1 MSVSIEAAILTR
13 GFQSGKTESCQDDMH
28 MMCNILL
35 KNCNAC
41 RACAQVNIVCA
52 QYIVSIIQLNAVA
65 VAVVA
70 IVDSIFFRLCRLS
83 CSLIVAVCIVKCG
96 VVCSFVQ
103 CSRLA
108 VFFHLDSAIL

>member
-13 GFQSGKTESCQDDMH
+13 GLQSGKTESCQDDMH

-65 VAVVA
+65 VVA
-70 IVDSIFFRLCRLS
+70 IVDSIFFPFVPFKLFTYCCRMY
-83 CSLIVAVCIVKCG
+83 CEVWRG
-96 VVCSFVQ
+96 V
-103 CSRLA
+103 
-108 VFFHLDSAIL
+108 